1 MFLKAKVFSGWK
13 MLMVGQLAKQICMRG
28 IRSSASAS
36 VDGIDAA
43 MSDADESVNARVNL
57 NILNSKT
64 FLLPQTGGTGL
75 YAATIIGAIAIGLG
89 FVLTRKKRQRA

>member
-1 MFLKAKVFSGWK
+1 MYEGDK
-13 MLMVGQLAKQICMRG
+13 I
-28 IRSSASAS
+28 SASAS

-43 MSDADESVNARVNL
+43 MSDADGSVNARVNL

-75 YAATIIGAIAIGLG
+75 YAATIAIGLG

>member
-1 MFLKAKVFSGWK
+1 
-13 MLMVGQLAKQICMRG
+13 MVGQLAKQICMRG
-28 IRSSASAS
+28 DKISASAS

-43 MSDADESVNARVNL
+43 MSDADGSVNARVNL

-89 FVLTRKKRQRA
+89 FVLTRKKRQQA

>member
-1 MFLKAKVFSGWK
+1 MQRVLMFLKAKVFSSWK
-13 MLMVGQLAKQICMRG
+13 
-28 IRSSASAS
+28 
-36 VDGIDAA
+36 
-43 MSDADESVNARVNL
+43 MSDADGSVNARVDL

-89 FVLTRKKRQRA
+89 FVLTRKKRQRV

>member
-1 MFLKAKVFSGWK
+1 MRKRHLLKKAGTSLIAAAL
-13 MLMVGQLAKQICMRG
+13 MLSCT
-28 IRSSASAS
+28 ASAYAQEKES
-36 VDGIDAA
+36 GAA
-43 MSDADESVNARVNL
+43 EDADGSVNARVNL

-89 FVLTRKKRQRA
+89 FVLTRKKRQQA